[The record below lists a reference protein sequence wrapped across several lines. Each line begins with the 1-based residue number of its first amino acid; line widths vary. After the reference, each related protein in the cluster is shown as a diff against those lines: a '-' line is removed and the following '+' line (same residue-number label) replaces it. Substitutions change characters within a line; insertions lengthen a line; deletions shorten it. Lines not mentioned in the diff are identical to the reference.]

1 MNLKQRYLFRL
12 SILTIYCFSFFF
24 HHWTLVSASNASAP
38 YTPTDDILLNT
49 GSSGNST
56 ADDGRAWTGDNGSK
70 FAPFPQSKEAML
82 ADPRSTIGVPY
93 STARISRSRFTYTF
107 PVTDGPKF
115 VRLYFCPTSYSEF
128 EESKALFSVSS
139 GPYTL
144 LGNFSGYLTAEG
156 PNNASR
162 EFCINVEKEDQVLH
176 VTFTPS
182 SSHDSYAFVNGI
194 EIFSMPPNLYCAV
207 EDRAVP
213 YVGQTNN
220 YSIESST
227 ALETVYRLNVGGP
240 SIKATDD
247 SGLFRVWSIDDDYV
261 KGDSA
266 RNSAPPGVR
275 INYKEDTPAY
285 VAPEEV
291 YLTSRSMG
299 RNRVKNKSS
308 NLTWILPVDMGFMY
322 LVRLHFCE
330 TSPKI
335 VDVSDRQFNI
345 YIDSQMVVKAFDVVA
360 SSKSNGNPVYRDYA
374 VRIESDGSKR
384 KYNLPID
391 LGTSPEHSKYPDAV
405 LNGIEIFK
413 LSKTDGTLAGQ
424 NPEPPNTQPSL
435 PATKKS
441 TNKKTM
447 FIAIGAAVMVG
458 LVLLSLLLYII
469 FRPRRKTRYYNSY
482 SRKSWWLWYWC
493 WGQGK
498 SKSSRTKASSLPE
511 ELCLQFPLAK
521 IKEATNNFH
530 ESCIIGKG
538 GFGNVYKGNI
548 SDLDNAVAIK
558 RLNSMSRQGAH
569 EFKTE
574 IEMLSSLRHGH
585 LVSLIGYCNEGRE
598 MILVYEFM
606 NKGTLRDHIYETN
619 NDPLSWRQ
627 RLKICIDAARGLDYL
642 HTGAPQK
649 VIHRDVKTTN
659 ILLDDKWIAKVSD
672 FGLSK
677 IGPTSMPVETMV
689 KGTMGY
695 LDPEYY
701 RRQQLTEKCD
711 VYSFGVV
718 LLEVLCARKPLN
730 PRLGKDEANLAHWAK
745 FCIQKRTF
753 YQIIDPYLIGKI
765 SPACLKKFVEIA
777 MSCVQDQGTDRP
789 TMADVVDNLE
799 FALTLQGSAEIAEGT
814 IVDPVALYR
823 DVSFSSAIIG
833 TSNHLD
839 SGVAAD
845 SVTQWG
851 YQNRN
856 YNADSVTQWLY
867 QSRNYNADS
876 VTQWLYQSRNYNV

>member
-1 MNLKQRYLFRL
+1 MNPKQRHLFRL
-12 SILTIYCFSFFF
+12 SILTIYCSFFF

-38 YTPTDDILLNT
+38 YTPTDVILLST

-70 FAPFPQSKEAML
+70 FAPFPQSKEATL
-82 ADPRSTIGVPY
+82 ADQRSAIGVPY
-93 STARISRSRFTYTF
+93 STARFSRSRFTYTF

-115 VRLYFCPTSYSEF
+115 VRLYFYPISYSEL
-128 EESKALFSVSS
+128 EESKALFSVGS

-144 LGNFSGYLTAEG
+144 LANFSGYLTAEG
-156 PNNASR
+156 PNASR

-182 SSHDSYAFVNGI
+182 SSNDSYAFVNGI
-194 EIFSMPPNLYCAV
+194 EIFSMPLNLYDAA
-207 EDRAVP
+207 EDREVP
-213 YVGQTNN
+213 YVGQITN
-220 YSIESST
+220 YQIESST

-247 SGLFRVWSIDDDYV
+247 SGLFRVWSFDDPYV
-261 KGDSA
+261 KGESATDS
-266 RNSAPPGVR
+266 SPPGVR
-275 INYKEDTPAY
+275 IKYTEDTPAY
-285 VAPEEV
+285 VAPQEV
-291 YLTSRSMG
+291 YLTSRSLG
-299 RNRVKNKSS
+299 RNRVRNRQN
-308 NLTWILPVDMGFMY
+308 NLTWILPVDLGFMY

-330 TSPKI
+330 TLPEI
-335 VDVSDRQFNI
+335 VDVSDRQFTI
-345 YIDSQMVVKAFDVVA
+345 YIDSQMVVEAFDVIA
-360 SSKSNGNPVYRDYA
+360 WSKGNGIPVFKDYA
-374 VRIESDGSKR
+374 VRIESNGSKG
-384 KYNLPID
+384 KYDLPID
-391 LGTSPEHSKYPDAV
+391 LGTRPGYSKYVDAV

-413 LSKTDGTLAGQ
+413 LNKTDGTLAGQ

-447 FIAIGAAVMVG
+447 IIAIGAAVMVG

-511 ELCLQFPLAK
+511 ELCLQFPLAE

-558 RLNSMSRQGAH
+558 RLNPMSRQGAH

-606 NKGTLRDHIYETN
+606 NKGTLGDHLYETN
-619 NDPLSWRQ
+619 NDPLRWRQ

-689 KGTMGY
+689 KGTRGY

-701 RRQQLTEKCD
+701 RRGQLTEKCD

-730 PRLGKDEANLAHWAK
+730 PRLGTDEANLAHWAK
-745 FCIQKRTF
+745 FCIQKGTF
-753 YQIIDPYLIGKI
+753 DQIIDPYLIGKI

-789 TMADVVDNLE
+789 MMADVVDNLE
-799 FALTLQGSAEIAEGT
+799 FALRLQESAEKAEGT
-814 IVDPVALYR
+814 IVDPVVLYR
-823 DVSFSSAIIG
+823 DVSFSSAITG
-833 TSNHLD
+833 TSNDLE

-845 SVTQWG
+845 SSASGCTGTGTTTSDCTTSKATNSSGV
-851 YQNRN
+851 
-856 YNADSVTQWLY
+856 
-867 QSRNYNADS
+867 
-876 VTQWLYQSRNYNV
+876 

>member
-1 MNLKQRYLFRL
+1 MALVQQSKVELSSVFILVRCYRYPKGSRL
-12 SILTIYCFSFFF
+12 T
-24 HHWTLVSASNASAP
+24 TVSYRSPYFYSTVVDLHQNNASAP
-38 YTPTDDILLNT
+38 YPPTDEILLDT

-70 FAPFPQSKEAML
+70 FAPSPQSKEATL
-82 ADPRSTIGVPY
+82 ADPRSAIGVPY
-93 STARISRSRFTYTF
+93 STARFSRSRFTYTF

-115 VRLYFCPTSYSEF
+115 VRLYFYPTSYSEL
-128 EESKALFSVSS
+128 EGSKALFSVSS

-144 LGNFSGYLTAEG
+144 LANFS
-156 PNNASR
+156 

-182 SSHDSYAFVNGI
+182 SSNDSYAFVNGI
-194 EIFSMPPNLYCAV
+194 EIFSMPLNLYYAA
-207 EDRAVP
+207 EDREVP
-213 YVGQTNN
+213 YVGQTTN
-220 YSIESST
+220 YQIESST

-261 KGDSA
+261 KGESA
-266 RNSAPPGVR
+266 PNSSPPGVR
-275 INYKEDTPAY
+275 IKYTEDTPAY
-285 VAPEEV
+285 VAPQEV
-291 YLTSRSMG
+291 YLTSRSLG
-299 RNRVKNKSS
+299 RNRVRNRQN
-308 NLTWILPVDMGFMY
+308 NLTWILPVDLGFMY

-330 TSPKI
+330 TNPKI
-335 VDVSDRQFNI
+335 VDVSDRQFAI
-345 YIDSQMVVKAFDVVA
+345 YIDRQMVDEAFDVIA
-360 SSKSNGNPVYRDYA
+360 LSKGNGIPVFKDYA
-374 VRIESDGSKR
+374 VRIESNGSKG

-391 LGTSPEHSKYPDAV
+391 LGTRPGNSTYVDAV

-435 PATKKS
+435 TATKKS

-511 ELCLQFPLAK
+511 ELCLQFPLAE

-558 RLNSMSRQGAH
+558 RLNPMSRQGAH

-606 NKGTLRDHIYETN
+606 NKGTLGDHLYETN
-619 NDPLSWRQ
+619 NDPLRWRQ

-745 FCIQKRTF
+745 FCIQKGTF
-753 YQIIDPYLIGKI
+753 DQIIDPYLIGKI

-799 FALTLQGSAEIAEGT
+799 FALRLQESAEIAEGT
-814 IVDPVALYR
+814 IVDPVVLYR
-823 DVSFSSAIIG
+823 DVSFSSAITG
-833 TSNHLD
+833 TSNDLD
-839 SGVAAD
+839 SGGPAD
-845 SVTQWG
+845 SSTSGCTGTGTTTSDCTTSKATNSSGV
-851 YQNRN
+851 
-856 YNADSVTQWLY
+856 
-867 QSRNYNADS
+867 
-876 VTQWLYQSRNYNV
+876 

>member
-1 MNLKQRYLFRL
+1 MNPKQRHIFRL

-24 HHWTLVSASNASAP
+24 HHGTLVSASNASAP

-56 ADDGRAWTGDNGSK
+56 ADDGRAWTGDDGSK
-70 FAPFPQSKEAML
+70 FAPFPQSKEATL
-82 ADPRSTIGVPY
+82 ADPRSAIGVPY
-93 STARISRSRFTYTF
+93 STARISRFRFTYSF

-115 VRLYFCPTSYSEF
+115 VRLYFYPTSYSEF

-144 LGNFSGYLTAEG
+144 LGNFSGYLTAQG

-162 EFCINVEKEDQVLH
+162 EFCINVEKKDQVLH
-176 VTFTPS
+176 VNFTPS
-182 SSHDSYAFVNGI
+182 SSNDSYAFVNGI
-194 EIFSMPPNLYCAV
+194 EIVSMPPNLYYTQAG
-207 EDRAVP
+207 DQGVP
-213 YVGQTNN
+213 YVGQLAT
-220 YSIESST
+220 YYEIESSY

-266 RNSAPPGVR
+266 PNSSPPGVR
-275 INYKEDTPAY
+275 IKYTEDTPIY

-299 RNRVKNKSS
+299 RNRVRNKAN
-308 NLTWILPVDMGFMY
+308 NLTWILPVDLGFMY

-330 TSPKI
+330 TNPKI
-335 VDVSDRQFNI
+335 VDVSDRQFTI
-345 YIDSQMVVKAFDVVA
+345 YIDSQKVEEAADVI
-360 SSKSNGNPVYRDYA
+360 SWSGGNSIPVYKDYA
-374 VRIESDGSKR
+374 VRTGSEGSKG
-384 KYNLPID
+384 KYNVSID
-391 LGTSPEHSKYPDAV
+391 LGTRPGYTKYADSV

-413 LSKTDGTLAGQ
+413 LNKTDGTLAGQ
-424 NPEPPNTQPSL
+424 NPEPPNTQPSP

-441 TNKKTM
+441 TNMKTM
-447 FIAIGAAVMVG
+447 FIAIGTAVMVG

-511 ELCLQFPLAK
+511 ELCLQFPLAE

-538 GFGNVYKGNI
+538 GFGYVYRGNI

-558 RLNSMSRQGAH
+558 RLNPMSRQGVH

-606 NKGTLRDHIYETN
+606 NKGTLSDHLYETN
-619 NDPLSWRQ
+619 NDPLLWRQ

-745 FCIQKRTF
+745 FCIQKGTF
-753 YQIIDPYLIGKI
+753 DQIIDPYLIGKI

-799 FALTLQGSAEIAEGT
+799 FALRLQESAEIAEGA

-823 DVSFSSAIIG
+823 DVSFSSAITG
-833 TSNHLD
+833 TSNDLD

-845 SVTQWG
+845 SSTSGCTGTGTTTSDCTTSKATNSSGV
-851 YQNRN
+851 
-856 YNADSVTQWLY
+856 
-867 QSRNYNADS
+867 
-876 VTQWLYQSRNYNV
+876 

>member
-1 MNLKQRYLFRL
+1 MNPKQRYLFRL
-12 SILTIYCFSFFF
+12 SILTIYCFSFLF

-70 FAPFPQSKEAML
+70 FAPFPQSKEATL
-82 ADPRSTIGVPY
+82 ADPRSAIGVPY
-93 STARISRSRFTYTF
+93 STARISRSLFTYTF

-115 VRLYFCPTSYSEF
+115 VRLYFYPTSYSEF

-139 GPYTL
+139 GRYTL

-162 EFCINVEKEDQVLH
+162 EFCINVEKEDQVLN

-182 SSHDSYAFVNGI
+182 SSNDSYAFVNGI
-194 EIFSMPPNLYCAV
+194 EIFSMPPNLYYTA
-207 EDRAVP
+207 EDREVR
-213 YVGQTNN
+213 YVGNSNNN
-220 YSIESST
+220 YPIESST

-261 KGDSA
+261 EGDGA
-266 RNSAPPGVR
+266 PNSSPRGVR
-275 INYKEDTPAY
+275 IKYTEDTPAY

-299 RNRVKNKSS
+299 RNRLWNKKKK
-308 NLTWILPVDMGFMY
+308 LTWILPVDLGFTY

-330 TSPKI
+330 TDPEI
-335 VDVSDRQFNI
+335 VDVSDRQFTI
-345 YIDSQMVVKAFDVVA
+345 YIDSQMVEEAADVIA
-360 SSKSNGNPVYRDYA
+360 WTNNNGNGIPVFKDYA
-374 VRIESDGSKR
+374 VWIEPNGSKG

-391 LGTSPEHSKYPDAV
+391 LGTRPGYSKYIDAV

-413 LSKTDGTLAGQ
+413 LSNTDGTLAGQ

-435 PATKKS
+435 TATKKS

-469 FRPRRKTRYYNSY
+469 FRPRRKIRYYNSY

-511 ELCLQFPLAK
+511 ELCLQFPLAE

-538 GFGNVYKGNI
+538 GFGNVYIGNI
-548 SDLDNAVAIK
+548 SGLDNAVAIK
-558 RLNSMSRQGAH
+558 RLNPMSGQGAR

-585 LVSLIGYCNEGRE
+585 LVSLIGYCNDGRE

-606 NKGTLRDHIYETN
+606 NKGTLCEHLYGTN
-619 NDPLSWRQ
+619 NDPLSCWQ

-689 KGTMGY
+689 KGTRGY

-701 RRQQLTEKCD
+701 RRGQLTEKCD

-730 PRLGKDEANLAHWAK
+730 PRLGTDEANLAHWAK
-745 FCIQKRTF
+745 FCIQKGTF
-753 YQIIDPYLIGKI
+753 DQIIDPYLIGKI

-799 FALTLQGSAEIAEGT
+799 FALRLQESAEIAEGAV
-814 IVDPVALYR
+814 VDPVALYR
-823 DVSFSSAIIG
+823 DVSFSSAITG
-833 TSNHLD
+833 TSNDLD

-845 SVTQWG
+845 SSTSG
-851 YQNRN
+851 CTGTRTTTSDCTTSKATN
-856 YNADSVTQWLY
+856 S
-867 QSRNYNADS
+867 SGE
-876 VTQWLYQSRNYNV
+876 